1 MQIPE
6 FLKTGDKVMVISPS
20 GKIEEEI
27 VKKGMDVLSD
37 WGLDPIP
44 GMACLSRCGRFAGD
58 DNVRLDI
65 VILHFYMQLLERQG
79 LYLCMHR

>member
-37 WGLDPIP
+37 WGLDPIR
-44 GMACLSRCGRFAGD
+44 GMACL
-58 DNVRLDI
+58 
-65 VILHFYMQLLERQG
+65 Q
-79 LYLCMHR
+79 

>member
-37 WGLDPIP
+37 WGLDPDT
-44 GMACLSRCGRFAGD
+44 GYGSASVGVDCFADD
-58 DNVRLDI
+58 DNCS
-65 VILHFYMQLLERQG
+65 FF
-79 LYLCMHR
+79 